1 MSLYGWF
8 QLLNSWLLTKNP
20 MCFLTCYNSAIWQ
33 KISLLID
40 IVFLFLKGCSTNQRN
55 FCQSQKRWQRVSNLC
70 KSLELLK
77 ADFEEKMFEWAS
89 TSSRFNIFNIN
100 IDREHRELLEK
111 CAATTL
117 SSKLV
122 AHQKDFFAK
131 MVVDA
136 VMHLD
141 ELLPLN
147 MIGVKKV
154 TGGALEVS

>member
-1 MSLYGWF
+1 ME
-8 QLLNSWLLTKNP
+8 
-20 MCFLTCYNSAIWQ
+20 
-33 KISLLID
+33 
-40 IVFLFLKGCSTNQRN
+40 LFK
-55 FCQSQKRWQRVSNLC
+55 
-70 KSLELLK
+70 E
-77 ADFEEKMFEWAS
+77 DFEEKMLEWAS
-89 TSSRFNIFNIN
+89 TSSSFNIFNIN
-100 IDREHRELLEK
+100 INREHRELLEK